1 MRYSWHINWLLARAN
16 WPYVMAIALFF
27 CAAGIMLIGLPKSRL
42 QVGILNSRLAVL
54 DRQLDSAVTR
64 AMGNTALELRSQLP
78 GVDHLNNIAG
88 DVQALIVQNSVYLTD
103 ASYKPLD
110 TLANG
115 QIGRVEIDMRLKG
128 AYPQV
133 KKVLAS
139 LLASHEGLSLDSLSI
154 RRNRSTDAIQEIE
167 LRLSLYY
174 KTQA

>member
-1 MRYSWHINWLLARAN
+1 
-16 WPYVMAIALFF
+16 
-27 CAAGIMLIGLPKSRL
+27 
-42 QVGILNSRLAVL
+42 
-54 DRQLDSAVTR
+54 
-64 AMGNTALELRSQLP
+64 MGNTALELRSQLP